1 MKTII
6 SPDKQTYSI
15 LSFSNFDSSFFFKS
29 KIKKRLECLKN
40 ILMEITKE
48 IIKVIYVS
56 YIGRQASL
64 ISRRWKKNVSNLHGI
79 MVIWGK

>member
-29 KIKKRLECLKN
+29 KIKKRLECLKKHFDGNDEGNNKGYLCQLYRETSLFN
-40 ILMEITKE
+40 ISAMEKKC
-48 IIKVIYVS
+48 IKL
-56 YIGRQASL
+56 A
-64 ISRRWKKNVSNLHGI
+64 
-79 MVIWGK
+79 